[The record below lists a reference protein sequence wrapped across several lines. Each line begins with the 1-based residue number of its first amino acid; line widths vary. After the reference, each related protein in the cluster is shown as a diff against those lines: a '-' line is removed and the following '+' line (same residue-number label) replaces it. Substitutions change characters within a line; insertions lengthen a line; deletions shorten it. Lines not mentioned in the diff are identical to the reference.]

1 MGIVNF
7 YIRLRLK
14 AVSEFF
20 YPIFRQVVTREWK
33 EFNTVYFR
41 PKPRGSR
48 EKRRKGRQGIGWS
61 KLVINETLAKALKL
75 PVVDFKADM
84 TPDRQMYELM
94 ESLSG
99 EKPINPDFIT
109 FTKNKGECVFKA
121 NDPEHL
127 STIFKYA
134 LSMWKQHMMYL
145 NEQEN
150 IILAE
155 YRDAILPELLNGE
168 ISL

>member
-1 MGIVNF
+1 M
-7 YIRLRLK
+7 
-14 AVSEFF
+14 
-20 YPIFRQVVTREWK
+20 
-33 EFNTVYFR
+33 
-41 PKPRGSR
+41 
-48 EKRRKGRQGIGWS
+48 
-61 KLVINETLAKALKL
+61 KL

-155 YRDAILPELLNGE
+155 HRDAILPELLNGE